1 MTSIRVMLDYVHPW
15 PNAAGFYVARER
27 GWYQEAGLDI
37 ELTTHDF
44 GRGDTL
50 AHLSRF
56 EVDFAVFPSN
66 RLLVRR
72 EKSEPLIGVA
82 AINQTGLETIQ
93 AIRSSGITRPRD
105 LAGRRIG
112 YGPTPRGR
120 AMVSHLVA
128 LDGGDPS
135 QVITVNSAGH
145 ELTPDYLVAG
155 GLDALFGGYWCWDVL
170 SRTVPEEELIT
181 WRVSDIGAPAYHSY
195 LLGTQEWTAERNP
208 ELVRNFV
215 AATSQGFHAAATDQA
230 ATLTLLA
237 RVIPYQPAWR
247 LERSLELVATSW
259 FHDGLWGVQRE
270 ADLVAG
276 YAAWLASQGVL
287 ASGDVWQGA
296 TTNEFVPDAAQP
308 GRAAEPSEMSAS

>member
-1 MTSIRVMLDYVHPW
+1 
-15 PNAAGFYVARER
+15 
-27 GWYQEAGLDI
+27 
-37 ELTTHDF
+37 
-44 GRGDTL
+44 
-50 AHLSRF
+50 
-56 EVDFAVFPSN
+56 
-66 RLLVRR
+66 
-72 EKSEPLIGVA
+72 
-82 AINQTGLETIQ
+82 
-93 AIRSSGITRPRD
+93 
-105 LAGRRIG
+105 
-112 YGPTPRGR
+112 
-120 AMVSHLVA
+120 MVSHLVA

-208 ELVRNFV
+208 QLVRKFV
-215 AATSQGFHAAATDQA
+215 AATSQGVRAAATDQG
-230 ATLTLLA
+230 ATLALLTRA
-237 RVIPYQPAWR
+237 IPYQPAWR

-270 ADLVAG
+270 ADLIAG
-276 YAAWLASQGVL
+276 YAAWLAGQGVL

-308 GRAAEPSEMSAS
+308 DRAAEPSELSAS